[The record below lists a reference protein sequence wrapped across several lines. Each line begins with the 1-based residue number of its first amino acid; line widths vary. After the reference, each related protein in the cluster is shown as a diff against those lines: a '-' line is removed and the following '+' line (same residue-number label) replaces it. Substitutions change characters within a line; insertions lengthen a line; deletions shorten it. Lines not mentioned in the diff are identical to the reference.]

1 EPATPYPTLIFVN
14 DQIHVYIDFILVVS
28 TTSPDDALGL
38 LIAMY
43 NIFELNFSKNSRAI
57 RFLYSIVHNDK
68 RFLSNAMRLLIKENN
83 IEIMNETNRPQAA
96 SSNSLCSKSTIQSNN
111 SQTSTQQKII
121 ENSTSINGENEIN
134 DPDPPNSSCSNGNID
149 FTDKAPTVENELQNN
164 VTNSCVSINSQNHRI
179 NSRQQEQLQK
189 RSRRSFSLDKLPTMN
204 LRNTEDTNKQ
214 GQLLKLSYC
223 VLCLDELLFTHLEK
237 LKTHSKVKHF
247 TQSSWAF
254 FALIQDRVVSSDEA
268 L

>member
-179 NSRQQEQLQK
+179 NSRK
-189 RSRRSFSLDKLPTMN
+189 RSQRQITEKQTNQMSPTVDN
-204 LRNTEDTNKQ
+204 DQNEHFQENISPTNDAKSNISHGKNKKDVVINIFCQ
-214 GQLLKLSYC
+214 ETLERLHFFCYFI
-223 VLCLDELLFTHLEK
+223 VL
-237 LKTHSKVKHF
+237 
-247 TQSSWAF
+247 
-254 FALIQDRVVSSDEA
+254 
-268 L
+268 